1 MRVSLR
7 PRKSIA
13 AVTMAGVGISV
24 AIAAAA
30 PASADLASIRQCESG
45 GNYGTNT
52 GNGFYGAY
60 QFTQQTWNGL
70 GYSGLPSDASSAVQ
84 DQAAAQL
91 LAQSGNS
98 PWPVC
103 GAGSSGGGGYVTS
116 TPAYSAPSTYSA
128 PSYTAPSYSA
138 PSYTAPTYTAPTYTA
153 AYVPAAPVAP
163 VISNIHGSFGLEN
176 VSQVR
181 DDVKA
186 FQQMLVKQRYKL
198 TVDGQYGQQ
207 TEAATKKYQKAKR
220 LTVDGVVGPETW
232 KASGLK

>member
-1 MRVSLR
+1 MARVSLR
-7 PRKSIA
+7 SRKTIA
-13 AVTMAGVGISV
+13 AVTMAGVGVSV

-45 GNYGTNT
+45 GNYATNT

-60 QFTQQTWNGL
+60 QFTLQTWQSL
-70 GYSGLPSDASSAVQ
+70 GYGGLPSDASPAVQ

-103 GAGSSGGGGYVTS
+103 GAGTYSSGYTGGSGSISSYA
-116 TPAYSAPSTYSA
+116 PAET
-128 PSYTAPSYSA
+128 
-138 PSYTAPTYTAPTYTA
+138 
-153 AYVPAAPVAP
+153 VAAPVLTN
-163 VISNIHGSFGLEN
+163 VHGSFSVDN

-186 FQQMLVKQRYKL
+186 FQQLLVKAHYKIK
-198 TVDGQYGQQ
+198 VDGQYGPE
-207 TEAATKKYQKAKR
+207 TAAATMKWQQAKH
-220 LTVDGVVGPETW
+220 LTVDGVVGPQTW

>member
-7 PRKSIA
+7 SRKSIA
-13 AVTMAGVGISV
+13 AVTMAGVGVSV

-45 GNYGTNT
+45 GNYSTNT

-60 QFTQQTWNGL
+60 QFTQETWNGL
-70 GYSGLPSDASSAVQ
+70 GYSGTPSDAPPAVQ

-91 LAQSGNS
+91 LSQSGSS

-103 GAGSSGGGGYVTS
+103 GAGSSGGGGYITS
-116 TPAYSAPSTYSA
+116 APAPSTYSGTS
-128 PSYTAPSYSA
+128 SYT
-138 PSYTAPTYTAPTYTA
+138 T

-163 VISNIHGSFGLEN
+163 VISNIHGNFSLEN

-181 DDVKA
+181 EDVKA
-186 FQQMLVKQRYKL
+186 FQQMLVKQRYKV
-198 TVDGQYGQQ
+198 TVDGQYGTQ

>member
-7 PRKSIA
+7 SRKSIA

-70 GYSGLPSDASSAVQ
+70 GYGGVPSDASPAVQ

-91 LAQSGNS
+91 LAQSGSS

-103 GAGSSGGGGYVTS
+103 GAGSGGGGGYTGYTGGGGSVT
-116 TPAYSAPSTYSA
+116 T
-128 PSYTAPSYSA
+128 SYTAPV
-138 PSYTAPTYTAPTYTA
+138 TT
-153 AYVPAAPVAP
+153 VAAPV
-163 VISNIHGSFGLEN
+163 ITNIHGNFSLDN

-186 FQQMLVKQRYKL
+186 FQKLLVKAHYKV
-198 TVDGQYGQQ
+198 TVDGQYGPE
-207 TEAATKKYQKAKR
+207 TVAATEKWQKAKR